1 MSLPGTYFS
10 HQTEFSF
17 LQTDLLPILSRTSI
31 NHFEKQF
38 FKKTLV
44 LQRKTTSKQA
54 SYQPKGFFSICA
66 FNLLFQAVP
75 RSHDDDVDGE
85 EDIKTSQSTK

>member
-1 MSLPGTYFS
+1 M
-10 HQTEFSF
+10 
-17 LQTDLLPILSRTSI
+17 DRTQIFPEVGDKIFQNS
-31 NHFEKQF
+31 FEKQF
-38 FKKTLV
+38 FKKD
-44 LQRKTTSKQA
+44 TSFAKKNNKQA
-54 SYQPKGFFSICA
+54 SKLPTQGIFSICA